1 MRDLEPHAVQRG
13 TSIVT
18 AEAASS
24 EVVAARAV
32 CKSFGNGAKA
42 FIALE
47 DISLSVYEGQFISIV
62 GPSGC
67 GKSTLLQIV
76 AGLSTATSGE
86 ILIDGERITGPR
98 PDKIGVVFQEPRLL
112 PWKTAAE
119 NIEFPLALR
128 HEAAERRRQRSN
140 DLLDLVGLRE
150 SGRLYP
156 HQLSGGMKQRIAI
169 ARGLVRNPRMLLMD
183 EPFAALDEQTRTR
196 MWSELLQIWARSRS
210 TILFVTHSLIEA
222 IYLADAVLVMGTR
235 PGRIIERL
243 PVDLPRPRTP
253 DMVGS
258 EVLGQLRNRIW
269 HLIAGPPT

>member
-1 MRDLEPHAVQRG
+1 VSG
-13 TSIVT
+13 
-18 AEAASS
+18 SS
-24 EVVAARAV
+24 PSPEIVAARAIR
-32 CKSFGNGAKA
+32 KSFGEGATS
-42 FIALE
+42 FTALE
-47 DISLSVYEGQFISIV
+47 DVSLSVHEGQFISIV

-67 GKSTLLQIV
+67 GKSTLLQII

-86 ILIDGERITGPR
+86 ILIDGERITSPR
-98 PDKIGVVFQEPRLL
+98 PDKIGVVFQEPLLL
-112 PWKTAAE
+112 PWKNAAE

-128 HEAAERRRQRSN
+128 REPAEQRRQRSQV
-140 DLLDLVGLRE
+140 LLDLVGLRD
-150 SGRLYP
+150 SAQLYP
-156 HQLSGGMKQRIAI
+156 HQLSGGMKQRVAI

-243 PVDLPRPRTP
+243 RVDLPRPRTP

-269 HLIAGPPT
+269 HLIAEPQP

>member
-1 MRDLEPHAVQRG
+1 V
-13 TSIVT
+13 S
-18 AEAASS
+18 AAPASP

-32 CKSFGNGAKA
+32 CKSFGNGAIA
-42 FIALE
+42 FTALD
-47 DISLSVYEGQFISIV
+47 DISLSVREGQLVSIV

-76 AGLSTATSGE
+76 AGLSAATGGE
-86 ILIDGERITGPR
+86 VLIDGERVSGPR
-98 PDKIGVVFQEPRLL
+98 PDKIGVVFQEPLLL

-128 HEAAERRRQRSN
+128 HEPSEQRRRRSRA
-140 DLLDLVGLRE
+140 LLDLVGLSD
-150 SGRLYP
+150 SGELYP
-156 HQLSGGMKQRIAI
+156 HQLSGGMKQRVAI
-169 ARGLVRNPRMLLMD
+169 ARGLIRDPRLLLMD

-196 MWSELLQIWARSRS
+196 MWSELLQIWARSRC

-269 HLIAGPPT
+269 HLIAGPQP